1 MPIVGS
7 RLVVREAGW
16 SSNSNR
22 EDNCGLGD
30 AAHNWLHLPEER
42 RSLDRACVLGQ
53 LSDTG
58 APYGALTTGK
68 SLVVPSCGGKY
79 HAPSIPIDF
88 HWDASRVPA

>member
-7 RLVVREAGW
+7 KLVVREAGW
-16 SSNSNR
+16 LSNSNR

-42 RSLDRACVLGQ
+42 RSLDRAYLLGQ

-58 APYGALTTGK
+58 APMAL
-68 SLVVPSCGGKY
+68 
-79 HAPSIPIDF
+79 
-88 HWDASRVPA
+88 